1 MLQYVAMQQ
10 VTSNSIFCNVYF
22 LQLLDTIN
30 QLQQVKALHKPQ
42 DRKSAPT
49 TSAEPVAP
57 QTTATVIESLTKP
70 SPNLSSTPE
79 KFPSLQSSSPVH
91 LTDELVHP
99 ASGNSGDIVMSGIDQ
114 TGTLV
119 EMNVEQ
125 VSNVIP
131 STYDNIKRS
140 ILFCVGV
147 LVHMHIIITSY
158 LYVYHLNYIIFDSH
172 IVISALATVC
182 VFH

>member
-1 MLQYVAMQQ
+1 MNIYIAMQQ
-10 VTSNSIFCNVYF
+10 VNSNSNYCNVHF

-30 QLQQVKALHKPQ
+30 QLQQVKALHKLQ

-91 LTDELVHP
+91 LTDELVYA
-99 ASGNSGDIVMSGIDQ
+99 ASGSSDDNVMSGIDP
-114 TGTLV
+114 TGTLM

-131 STYDNIKRS
+131 DTYDSIKRS
-140 ILFCVGV
+140 VAIGCIQIPLENKFKGGKLKSIEGVG
-147 LVHMHIIITSY
+147 L
-158 LYVYHLNYIIFDSH
+158 
-172 IVISALATVC
+172 
-182 VFH
+182 